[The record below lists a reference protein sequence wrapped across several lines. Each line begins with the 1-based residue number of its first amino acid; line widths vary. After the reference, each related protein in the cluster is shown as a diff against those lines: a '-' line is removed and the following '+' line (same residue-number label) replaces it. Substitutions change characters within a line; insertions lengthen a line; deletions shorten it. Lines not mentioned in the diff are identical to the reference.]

1 MFQTEALTNSD
12 ANKQENTA
20 GSDATMPL
28 QANSF
33 KDAGRSSPENLKQ
46 TSPTRLSLARNE
58 ETHDPQSTRG
68 NDRNQNREAELTYL
82 AKNQGRETG

>member
-20 GSDATMPL
+20 ESDASIPL
-28 QANSF
+28 QANTS
-33 KDAGRSSPENLKQ
+33 KHAGRSSPENLKQ

-58 ETHDPQSTRG
+58 ETHDPAQTIRG
-68 NDRNQNREAELTYL
+68 NDRNQNREAELMCL
-82 AKNQGRETG
+82 AKTQKSRD